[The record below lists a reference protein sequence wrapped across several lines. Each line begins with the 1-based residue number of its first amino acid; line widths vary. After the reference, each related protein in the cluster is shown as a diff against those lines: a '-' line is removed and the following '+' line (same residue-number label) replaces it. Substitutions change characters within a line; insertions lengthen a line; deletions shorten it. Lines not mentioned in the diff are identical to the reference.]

1 MTSRPF
7 LRLPLLASGLLGI
20 AALAPAQDKPAA
32 AAPDPAAK
40 PATSPAT
47 PAATAAAPASAFK
60 TNREKTG
67 YAIGAKV
74 GRDLTTLKE
83 QGVDA
88 DPATIIAAVTDA
100 LTGAPLKMSEREIQD
115 TLTAVQT
122 ENQNK
127 QMAKMKTSGDANKKE
142 GEAFLAANK
151 TKEGVKTT
159 ASGLQY
165 KVIKEGTGPMP
176 KSTDTVSAH
185 YRGTLINGKEFDSS
199 YKRNEPLKFPVT
211 RVIPGWTEAIQM
223 MKVGSKYQLFVPSE
237 LAYRENGA
245 GPEIGPNATLI
256 FDVELLG
263 IDGQK

>member
-1 MTSRPF
+1 MTSRSI
-7 LRLPLLASGLLGI
+7 LRLPLFAFGLLGI
-20 AALAPAQDKPAA
+20 AALAPAQEKPAA
-32 AAPDPAAK
+32 PVATPAA
-40 PATSPAT
+40 S
-47 PAATAAAPASAFK
+47 PAATAAPASFYK
-60 TNREKTG
+60 TNREKSG

-88 DPATIIAAVTDA
+88 DPQTIITAVTDA
-100 LTGAPLKMSEREIQD
+100 LTGSPLKMSEREIQD
-115 TLTAVQT
+115 TLTAIQT

-127 QMAKMKTSGDANKKE
+127 QMAKMKTTGEANKKE
-142 GEAFLAANK
+142 GEAFLATNK

-165 KVIKEGTGPMP
+165 KVIKEGTGATP

-211 RVIPGWTEAIQM
+211 RVIPGWTEAIQL
-223 MKVGSKYQLFVPSE
+223 MKVGSKYQLFVPSD

-245 GPEIGPNATLI
+245 GPEIGPNTTLI
-256 FDVELLG
+256 FEVELLG
-263 IDGQK
+263 IEGQK

>member
-1 MTSRPF
+1 MTSRSF
-7 LRLPLLASGLLGI
+7 LRLPVFASGLLGV
-20 AALAPAQDKPAA
+20 AALAQAQEKPAA
-32 AAPDPAAK
+32 PAAAPAA
-40 PATSPAT
+40 S
-47 PAATAAAPASAFK
+47 PAATAAPASFYK
-60 TNREKTG
+60 TNRERAG

-74 GRDLTTLKE
+74 GRDLSGLKE

-88 DPATIIAAVTDA
+88 DPQTIITAVTDA
-100 LTGAPLKMSEREIQD
+100 LTGSPLKMSEREIQD

-127 QMAKMKTSGDANKKE
+127 QMAKMKTTGETNKKE

-151 TKEGVKTT
+151 TKDGVKTT

-165 KVIKEGTGPMP
+165 KVIKEGTGPSP

-211 RVIPGWTEAIQM
+211 RVIPGWTEAIQL
-223 MKVGSKYQLFVPSE
+223 MKVGSKYQLFVPSD

-245 GPEIGPNATLI
+245 GPEIGPNSTLI
-256 FDVELLG
+256 FEVELLG
-263 IDGQK
+263 VEGQK